1 MEIDNDT
8 RGWILCAFSGVACV
22 LGAAITCIDYFVRL
36 LPGKRNFRIQQSS
49 AFLAC
54 SLSLS
59 FGVMLFSALYSMLPS
74 AMRYLTEDGWDHQSA
89 GFLMMTCF
97 VTGYFGIKMMSRVLH
112 QYMPSH
118 VVDCDHTHQGP
129 VDVEVGHHHGQRD
142 EHTYPRPSIAETT
155 PLLSARTDGAANGA
169 AKLKSPRTLSVTSK
183 SNGHPQTNGHPH
195 PDVHPHDADNTDRR
209 PSARHSKSLVMC
221 LLKDTP
227 DCSEE
232 GPCFGYS
239 DPCNQSCFK
248 HTGGPLTRS
257 VTLPASFCSPSHDDV
272 PRESFHENPAHS
284 PDESTLAPDSE
295 PGPIIHTPDVYS
307 HSPDAH
313 SHHSHHSSQQQ
324 QQQQQH
330 HHHVPTNAFLSIS
343 LQTVLAIALHKFPEG
358 FITYATN
365 HANPTLG
372 LNVFLA
378 LSVHNITEGFAMAL
392 PLYLALNSRVK
403 AIAWAAL
410 LGGLSQPLGAGVAVL
425 WFTLAGDKQVGVNNT
440 AYGCLFAGTAGI
452 MVSVALQLFVESLGL
467 KHDREMSILFGFGGM
482 MLMGVSNALVSH

>member
-1 MEIDNDT
+1 
-8 RGWILCAFSGVACV
+8 
-22 LGAAITCIDYFVRL
+22 
-36 LPGKRNFRIQQSS
+36 
-49 AFLAC
+49 
-54 SLSLS
+54 
-59 FGVMLFSALYSMLPS
+59 
-74 AMRYLTEDGWDHQSA
+74 MRYLTEDGWNHQSA
-89 GFLMMTCF
+89 GFLMMACF
-97 VTGYFGIKMMSRVLH
+97 VTGYFGIQMMSRVLH

-129 VDVEVGHHHGQRD
+129 VDVEVGHHHGHGD
-142 EHTYPRPSIAETT
+142 DHTHPRPSITETT
-155 PLLSARTDGAANGA
+155 PLLSAQIDGAANGA
-169 AKLKSPRTLSVTSK
+169 AKPKSPRMPSITTK
-183 SNGHPQTNGHPH
+183 SNGHPQANGPQHADSLSH
-195 PDVHPHDADNTDRR
+195 LHDPGNTERR
-209 PSARHSKSLVMC
+209 PSAKHSKSLVMC

-257 VTLPASFCSPSHDDV
+257 VTLPASFCSPSHHDGL
-272 PRESFHENPAHS
+272 RESSHENHS
-284 PDESTLAPDSE
+284 HNNDESALPPDSE
-295 PGPIIHTPDVYS
+295 PSPIIHSDASNP
-307 HSPDAH
+307 PDAH
-313 SHHSHHSSQQQ
+313 FHHSHHSS
-324 QQQQQH
+324 QH

-378 LSVHNITEGFAMAL
+378 LFVHNITEGFAMAL
-392 PLYLALNSRVK
+392 PLYLALNNRVK

-425 WFTLAGDKQVGVNNT
+425 WFTIAGDKQVGVNNT
-440 AYGCLFAGTAGI
+440 AYACLFAGTAGI